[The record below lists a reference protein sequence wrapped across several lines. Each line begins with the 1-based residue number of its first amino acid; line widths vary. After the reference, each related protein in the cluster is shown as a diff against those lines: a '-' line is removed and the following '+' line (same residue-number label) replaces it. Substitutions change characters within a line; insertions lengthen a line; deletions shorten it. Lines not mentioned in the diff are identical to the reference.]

1 MGNTPKADTRKP
13 EILEAYYQVIIEH
26 GIEGA
31 SIGKIAQRMGI
42 HPSLIIH
49 YFKKKENLTIE
60 LLDLLIEKYEA
71 PEFFDFEGVSD
82 PGERFR
88 KLMET
93 TFSFEWSRTVDPGV
107 HFCFYY
113 LSFRN
118 PEIRKRFRAMIK
130 RFRNYLIKEL
140 TGFQECGVIRVDDV
154 RIAAD
159 YIVTLMEGLE
169 FHAHFLADDEPFE
182 HFARTTREAA
192 IAYLT
197 HPANQ
202 EGTP

>member
-1 MGNTPKADTRKP
+1 MGVSPKAETRKP
-13 EILEAYYQVIIEH
+13 EILEAYYQVIIEN

-31 SIGKIAQRMGI
+31 SIGKIAQRMDI

-49 YFKKKENLTIE
+49 YFKTKENLTIE

-71 PEFFDFEGVSD
+71 PEFLDFNGIQD
-82 PGERFR
+82 PGERFQ

-93 TFSFEWSRTVDPGV
+93 TFSFEWSRTVDPGI

-140 TGFQECGVIRVDDV
+140 TGFQESGVIRVDDV
-154 RIAAD
+154 RLAAD

-182 HFARTTREAA
+182 HFARTTRDAA

-197 HPANQ
+197 DRR
-202 EGTP
+202 

>member
-1 MGNTPKADTRKP
+1 MSNTPKAETRKS
-13 EILEAYYQVIIEH
+13 EILEAYYQVIIEN

-31 SIGKIAQRMGI
+31 SIGKIARRMDI

-49 YFKKKENLTIE
+49 YFKKKENLTVE

-71 PEFFDFEGVSD
+71 PEFLDFNGIQD
-82 PGERFR
+82 PGERFQ

-93 TFSFEWSRTVDPGV
+93 TFSFEWSRTVDPGL

-140 TGFQECGVIRVDDV
+140 TGFQESGVIRVDDV
-154 RIAAD
+154 RVAAD

-182 HFARTTREAA
+182 HFAQITREAA

-197 HPANQ
+197 DERRGA
-202 EGTP
+202 

>member
-1 MGNTPKADTRKP
+1 MGKHLKAETRKA
-13 EILEAYYQVIIEH
+13 EILEAYYQVIIEN

-49 YFKKKENLTIE
+49 YFKNKKNLTVE

-71 PEFFDFEGVSD
+71 PGFLDFNGVKD
-82 PGERFR
+82 PDERFR
-88 KLMET
+88 KLMDT

-118 PEIRKRFRAMIK
+118 PEIRKRFRAMIQ
-130 RFRNYLIKEL
+130 RFRDYLIREL
-140 TGFQECGVIRVDDV
+140 TLFQGDGVIRVEDV

-182 HFARTTREAA
+182 HFARTTRDAA

-197 HPANQ
+197 NAANK